1 MNLKFSDGVEFNT
14 DGNYRLERFD
24 GLYVVGGGLLCP
36 VDSEEEGDELIE
48 GLKNA
53 KPL

>member
-1 MNLKFSDGVEFNT
+1 MKFSDGVEFNT
-14 DGNYRLERFD
+14 DGSYRLEQRFD

-36 VDSEEEGDELIE
+36 VDSKEEGDELIE